1 MTCDETAEFVS
12 ALCDGETIPRT
23 AAEHV
28 DMCASCQARLEE
40 YIEMGAKLRLIA
52 SLAIE
57 ESVSPR
63 VWSSPRGAF
72 AICWQKG
79 WETMGIPRV
88 AFGILIAA
96 LVALGSTLTMVK
108 VHAHAD
114 GTVVMLKI
122 TGPEGDPVGC
132 PLSTQDKNQATC
144 GFMGQM
150 NGKIIGD
157 WIDLISREGNRVEL
171 AVRTKTFGPPS
182 GTFSLSDIQSEPQ
195 RQVFFE
201 PGQTLKLDVAGSGTL
216 TVTGEWFDHMPAFI
230 GSSSHEFDP
239 GPEEMRLVSPLLLS
253 NKQVLGDLQGGSA
266 TVDKAGEGV
275 QIYLAGEGRFIL
287 SLSPMRGAV
296 QAHVALNR
304 ISFLDGGR
312 SYEFLTGSPV
322 TRSEDIWVLHEAD
335 FKPLQPAGD
344 FFIGSGDV
352 DQLVPGALI
361 RAGTTKN

>member
-1 MTCDETAEFVS
+1 MTCDEMAEFVS
-12 ALCDGETIPRT
+12 ALCDGETIPGA

-28 DMCASCQARLEE
+28 GMCASCQARLEE
-40 YIEMGAKLRLIA
+40 YTEMGAKLRLLA

-57 ESVSPR
+57 ESFSPR
-63 VWSSPRGAF
+63 VWSSRRSAF
-72 AICWQKG
+72 AIWWQKG

-88 AFGILIAA
+88 AFAILIAA
-96 LVALGSTLTMVK
+96 IVALGSTLTVVK
-108 VHAHAD
+108 VRAHSA

-122 TGPEGDPVGC
+122 TGLDGDPVGC
-132 PLSTQDKNQATC
+132 PLSTQDKNQTTC

-157 WIDLISREGNRVEL
+157 RIDLISREGNRVDL

-182 GTFSLSDIQSEPQ
+182 DTFSLSDIQSEPQ

-201 PGQTLKLDVAGSGTL
+201 PGRTLKLEVAGAGTL

-230 GSSSHEFDP
+230 GSSSHELDP
-239 GPEEMRLVSPLLLS
+239 GPEELRVASPLLLS
-253 NKQVLGDLQGGSA
+253 DKQVLGDLQGGTA
-266 TVDKAGEGV
+266 TVDKAGQGV
-275 QIYLAGEGRFIL
+275 DIYMAGEGRFIL

-296 QAHVALNR
+296 QASVALNR
-304 ISFLDGGR
+304 ISFQDGGR

-322 TRSEDIWVLHEAD
+322 TRSEHIWVLHEAA
-335 FKPLQPAGD
+335 FKPLQPAGGS
-344 FFIGSGDV
+344 FIGSGEV

-361 RAGTTKN
+361 RAGTTRN